1 MADTHDTSTD
11 NDVQS
16 LVASWLEEYRTAGLS
31 EDGDAEACIER
42 LKYLVEEA
50 GPDSRAARAFAL
62 FLAQVEPE
70 PAEPLARG

>member
-1 MADTHDTSTD
+1 MADTHDASTD
-11 NDVQS
+11 NDVQT
-16 LVASWLEEYRTAGLS
+16 LVASWLEEYRMAGLS
-31 EDGDAEACIER
+31 EDGDAEATVER

-62 FLAQVEPE
+62 LLAHIEPE